1 MSRTINDD
9 GVNVTS
15 TAYKLLSA
23 QIMQMILDGKNIE
36 TIKMQLCQN
45 GYVTSDIENTINQLY
60 NKSKQDADDLL
71 SGSKK
76 DSILY
81 LQSLLRDS
89 IENNDN
95 EYALKVIKEL
105 NAMLPKTIR
114 KDQTAGEIYIQF
126 D

>member
-1 MSRTINDD
+1 MARTINAD

-15 TAYKLLSA
+15 YAYKLLSA
-23 QIMQMILDGKNIE
+23 QIMQMILDGKTLE
-36 TIKMQLCQN
+36 TIKEQLGNN
-45 GYVTSDIENTINQLY
+45 GYVTEDIDNTINTLY
-60 NKSKQDADDLL
+60 KKSKESAEDLL

-105 NAMLPKTIR
+105 NTMLPKSIR
-114 KDQTAGEIYIQF
+114 KDPTENEIFIQF
-126 D
+126 N